1 MNQCSER
8 EENPIAYY
16 QRVNAARN
24 APRANTERRLALI
37 VAERGISDKE
47 LEQFRGSRRNS
58 KVFKYPA
65 FCKKYQISLEWLLD
79 GDLKGLREMAQR
91 CPSQPEENST
101 VEKRELLEL
110 AKSLNDEQRARFV
123 RYLRRLATEETS

>member
-1 MNQCSER
+1 MNQRSER

-24 APRANTERRLALI
+24 APRANSERRLALI

-58 KVFKYPA
+58 KAFKYPA

-79 GDLKGLREMAQR
+79 GDLKGLREMASAAR
-91 CPSQPEENST
+91 LGRRKTPT

-123 RYLRRLATEETS
+123 RFLRRLATEETS